1 MQTAEYYALMQEN
14 ARLKRQVFNLEYIID
29 EMKGKGS
36 TPLQHIMGLIEQAI
50 DHSMRLESPI
60 TYGVDELV
68 DALRY
73 AHTRAGDVYWHDP
86 VAEEA
91 LEDMG

>member
-1 MQTAEYYALMQEN
+1 MNSPEYYVLLQEN
-14 ARLKRQVFNLEYIID
+14 ARLKRSIFNLEYIIE

-36 TPLQHIMGLIEQAI
+36 TPLQHIMDLIEQAI
-50 DHSMRLESPI
+50 EHSMRLESPI

>member
-1 MQTAEYYALMQEN
+1 MNTPEHYLLIQEN
-14 ARLKRQVFNLEYIID
+14 ARLKRQVHNLEYIIE
-29 EMKGKGS
+29 EMKGKHT
-36 TPLQHIMGLIEQAI
+36 TPLQHIAFLLECAIESANA
-50 DHSMRLESPI
+50 LESPI
-60 TYGVDELV
+60 TYGVDELI

>member
-1 MQTAEYYALMQEN
+1 MVYTTILGGKPNGRKEH
-14 ARLKRQVFNLEYIID
+14 FNLEYIIE

-36 TPLQHIMGLIEQAI
+36 TPLQHIMDLIEQAI
-50 DHSMRLESPI
+50 EHSMRLESPI

-86 VAEEA
+86 VPEEE

>member
-1 MQTAEYYALMQEN
+1 MNSPEYYVLLQEN
-14 ARLKRQVFNLEYIID
+14 ARLKRSIFNLEYIIE

-36 TPLQHIMGLIEQAI
+36 TPLQHIMDLIEQAI
-50 DHSMRLESPI
+50 EHSMRLESPI

-86 VAEEA
+86 VPEEE